1 MSEDLDIHDRVNRLA
16 AVQRLQHEYFQL
28 KESESSSSKQARIGI
43 LGEMRSLILYRDEN
57 ELDDYGK
64 TRYESL
70 KQFIVENQVNHKRK

>member
-1 MSEDLDIHDRVNRLA
+1 MSEDLDIHDCVNRLA
-16 AVQRLQHEYFQL
+16 TVQRLQHEYFQL

-43 LGEMRSLILYRDEN
+43 LGEN

-70 KQFIVENQVNHKRK
+70 KQFIVENQVNRRRK